1 VTVNILVFTSTHCP
15 HCASLL
21 ESFRRLQQQ
30 QDIEQLRIVNVEQQP
45 QLAAEYNIRSV
56 PWFRIND
63 LEFFGAH
70 TYQELSYW
78 VKHAD
83 SNEGIQQY
91 ITRELDA
98 GRLHTVAK
106 LIKEH
111 KAWLGIY
118 IPALADLQLPLQAR
132 IGIGALLE
140 EMAGDP
146 ALLEIIA
153 PLAAL
158 LTSPHARVR
167 SDACHFLGLINHPQ
181 ARDHIRKCLA
191 DTDPTVREIAT
202 EVLAETDMN

>member
-1 VTVNILVFTSTHCP
+1 
-15 HCASLL
+15 
-21 ESFRRLQQQ
+21 
-30 QDIEQLRIVNVEQQP
+30 LRIVNVEQQP

-83 SNEGIQQY
+83 SSEGIRQY
-91 ITRELDA
+91 ITLELEA
-98 GRLHTVAK
+98 GRLHAVAK
-106 LIKEH
+106 LIHEH

-132 IGIGALLE
+132 IGISALLE
-140 EMAGDP
+140 EMAGDT
-146 ALLEIIA
+146 ALLEIIE

-167 SDACHFLGLINHPQ
+167 SDACYFLGIINHPH
-181 ARDHIRKCLA
+181 AREYIRKCLA
-191 DTDPTVREIAT
+191 ATDPTVREIAT
-202 EVLAETDMN
+202 EALTETDLD